1 MDTIYTLLFI
11 ILGTLIGSF
20 NNVVI
25 HRYPRG
31 ESIVKPRSRCPECGH
46 VLAWYENIPLFSYL
60 FLRGRCSSCK
70 EPIPIRYFLVE
81 LLTGLLFGFAFAYY
95 GFSAELI
102 FALIFIDVGL
112 IIIYID
118 LDHHFIPDLFN
129 AILFVLASGYVVYQ
143 AVTVEGFNVGTHLFG
158 LIIGFM
164 LLYMIRI
171 FGELAYKRE
180 ALGLGDVKLL
190 AVGGFYLGWP
200 NVLLT
205 IMLASVIASV
215 IELTLIK
222 MKKKD
227 RRDEIAF
234 GPYLM
239 GVMIILMFFGN
250 DLISWYINLL
260 A

>member
-11 ILGTLIGSF
+11 IFGTLIGSF
-20 NNVVI
+20 NNVII

-31 ESIVKPRSRCPECGH
+31 ESIVKPGSHCPQCGH

-60 FLRGRCSSCK
+60 FLKGKCSSCK
-70 EPIPIRYFLVE
+70 EPIPIRYFIVE
-81 LLTGLLFGFAFAYY
+81 LLTGLLFGFAYAYY

-102 FALIFIDVGL
+102 FALIFINVGL

-118 LDHHFIPDLFN
+118 IDHRIIPDLFN
-129 AILFVLASGYVVYQ
+129 VILFLLASAFVIHQ
-143 AVTVEGFNVGTHLFG
+143 SITVEGFNIGTHLFG

-190 AVGGFYLGWP
+190 AVGGFFLGWP

-205 IMLASVIASV
+205 IMLASIVASV

-227 RRDEIAF
+227 RHDEIAF

-239 GVMIILMFFGN
+239 GVMIFLMFFGN